1 LLKSTCATQL
11 PLQANVIGGGSSM
24 LATWVTNV
32 VNKLLTWVTWPIETL
47 KMDDLYAAFKD
58 REARDNCQLTY
69 TLTVDQTS
77 SVSGITVKSGG
88 GACNAPLLLPFG
100 AGVAGAGLVSNAV
113 PAAVNTATYKVPVA
127 AGGSVALSTSGLAY

>member
-1 LLKSTCATQL
+1 
-11 PLQANVIGGGSSM
+11 LQANVIGGANSM
-24 LATWVTNV
+24 LATWVTAV

-69 TLTVDQTS
+69 TLDVDAS
-77 SVSGITVKSGG
+77 SRVSAITVKSGG
-88 GACNAPLLLPFG
+88 GACSAPLLLPFG
-100 AGVAGAGLVSNAV
+100 AGVSGSGLVSNAV

-127 AGGSVALSTSGLAY
+127 AGGSVTLATSGITY